1 MPEHA
6 WNLYVDI
13 RVDTASAVVLLF
25 LATCCKEWS
34 GRVDSNHRPPDPE
47 EIGLQAPYI
56 QRDLNSVYRR
66 DAPRDECSLRVQE
79 RPRPFRWGGA
89 DPWT

>member
-1 MPEHA
+1 
-6 WNLYVDI
+6 
-13 RVDTASAVVLLF
+13 
-25 LATCCKEWS
+25 
-34 GRVDSNHRPPDPE
+34 
-47 EIGLQAPYI
+47 
-56 QRDLNSVYRR
+56 LNSVYRR